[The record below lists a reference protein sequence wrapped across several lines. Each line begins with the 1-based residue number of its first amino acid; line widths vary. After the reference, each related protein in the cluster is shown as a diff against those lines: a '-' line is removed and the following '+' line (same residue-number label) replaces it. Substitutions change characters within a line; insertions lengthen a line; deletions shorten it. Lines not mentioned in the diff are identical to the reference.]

1 MKTTR
6 FSHSFSRFLLPA
18 VVFASVGI
26 AACSADRGQ
35 APESEAAPAEQAQA
49 APVEAPQAAPADPGE
64 AAADKDRGG
73 RMDSA
78 RALPWLRQ
86 VEKLDLRPEQRT
98 ALEAI
103 SSDLRLDL
111 QPSRN
116 EMKKL
121 VDVYV
126 AGVEAGKIDR
136 QAVEAQRAVLASTAP
151 IVKEALENAANGVHD
166 ALDEA
171 QRAEL
176 VAMMR
181 ARRSDGHAY
190 AENKGHC
197 DMEEQANDSERA
209 EKRELADG
217 KEGGRRHGRRPL
229 AKLADELGLSQDQQ
243 RTIQEAVQK
252 GIDNLFPLRAEKR
265 EEMIARLTA
274 MEDAFLTD
282 DFDASDFDI
291 GKDMQEMLKGAGD
304 GATVLADLAVRV
316 LTENQRATIA
326 QKIRERTAKL

>member
-6 FSHSFSRFLLPA
+6 FSRSFSRFLLPA
-18 VVFASVGI
+18 MVFASVGI

-35 APESEAAPAEQAQA
+35 APDSEAAPAEQAQA
-49 APVEAPQAAPADPGE
+49 APVPAAEAAPADQGE
-64 AAADKDRGG
+64 ATADRHQGG
-73 RMDSA
+73 HMDSA

-103 SSDLRLDL
+103 ASDLRLDL

-136 QAVEAQRAVLASTAP
+136 QAVDAQRAVLASTAP
-151 IVKEALENAANGVHD
+151 IVKDALESAANDVHD
-166 ALDEA
+166 ALDED

-181 ARRSDGHAY
+181 ARRSDGNAY
-190 AENKGHC
+190 AEHKGHC
-197 DMEEQANDSERA
+197 DMQENADDSERA

-243 RTIQEAVQK
+243 RTIHEAVQN
-252 GIDNLFPLRAEKR
+252 GVDNLFPQRKEKR

-282 DFDASDFDI
+282 DFDARDFDI

-304 GATVLADLAVRV
+304 GATGLADLAVRV

-326 QKIRERTAKL
+326 QKIRARTAKL